1 MKLHRLKRTVAILA
15 CVFVLGGIA
24 AIGAGA
30 EDAAYAPNRSLTISN
45 VSASTAA
52 LRMSVLPRNIG
63 ALDAPNG
70 PYHVWARMNIENLE
84 AINTGTDAEVSLAVK
99 YGYFPAGGS
108 DMVYNTVNLRT
119 WTADTDGF
127 VDMVTRTTRSSIP
140 WPTTPASPVSPISP
154 GSRAANPASCGLRS
168 SAAATPPSGLTP
180 RVKTP
185 TFPTTC

>member
-1 MKLHRLKRTVAILA
+1 
-15 CVFVLGGIA
+15 
-24 AIGAGA
+24 
-30 EDAAYAPNRSLTISN
+30 
-45 VSASTAA
+45 
-52 LRMSVLPRNIG
+52 
-63 ALDAPNG
+63 
-70 PYHVWARMNIENLE
+70 MNIENLE

-108 DMVYNTVNLRT
+108 DMVYKTVNLRT

-127 VDMVTRTTRSSIP
+127 VDMVTEDGPHFAIDAIDASQEDDVYCEFILEFTMTNAKGDFTVADLVIADKDDEIVYSLAND
-140 WPTTPASPVSPISP
+140 PASPVSPISP